1 MKRNIM
7 NKKIESAMKKFNQW
21 TMKQQTRNKHKIKSI
36 THEHVYFDLRVGET
50 HVDVCMNGSRV
61 WR

>member
-7 NKKIESAMKKFNQW
+7 NEKIESAMKKFNQW

-36 THEHVYFDLRVGET
+36 THEHVYLIFELVRLMLTYV
-50 HVDVCMNGSRV
+50 
-61 WR
+61 